1 MAGGRLIEGAGEGES
16 RLRDGVKAGIPFGIA
31 GFMLALSFGIVA
43 QSAGLSATAAIVMSA
58 IVFAGSAQFAA
69 IAILASGGTVGA
81 ALVAAAMMNSRFLAM
96 GAALGP
102 SLPGGPLRRALQG
115 QAVVDASWALA
126 SRGDGSFDRHMLF
139 GSTAVQYVGWVGG
152 TIAGALGGGLLSDP
166 EALGLDAIYPAFF
179 LALLLNEVRN
189 RRAVRGR
196 RRGRADRARAR
207 ALRSGRPAR
216 ARRRPRR
223 ARRPAPLG
231 PSRPAARGRVS
242 TSVVLI
248 AGCAVMTFAI
258 KAAGPIA
265 LGGRELPAWF
275 TGVVVLL
282 APALLAALIVT
293 QALADGQKL
302 TIGPDTAGVVAGG
315 LVAWRL
321 GSVIGC
327 VLVAA
332 GVTAGLRAI

>member
-189 RRAVRGR
+189 RRAFGV
-196 RRGRADRARAR
+196 
-207 ALRSGRPAR
+207 
-216 ARRRPRR
+216 
-223 ARRPAPLG
+223 
-231 PSRPAARGRVS
+231 AAAGA
-242 TSVVLI
+242 LI
-248 AGCAVMTFAI
+248 AL
-258 KAAGPIA
+258 A
-265 LGGRELPAWF
+265 LVPF
-275 TGVVVLL
+275 
-282 APALLAALIVT
+282 APAGLPVLVAGLAAL
-293 QALADGQKL
+293 
-302 TIGPDTAGVVAGG
+302 
-315 LVAWRL
+315 
-321 GSVIGC
+321 
-327 VLVAA
+327 
-332 GVTAGLRAI
+332 AGLRRSARRDLPREAA